1 VSPVVDDDFPA
12 PDVIA
17 AANVELVAL
26 VRRRLPEGFY
36 GGERWWA
43 LFATAALARMA
54 DTVESLMTLMAS
66 GHDTDGQTLLRSLY
80 EQAVTFAWIAIEP
93 DGRQIRWRDDGR
105 WEMLKLHRDALT
117 VGLTILSDAEVDDTK
132 NGLSLTDRKQP
143 EADRVLPPVP
153 ERALRADEHWS
164 AQISGLH
171 PPNHPLSLSRHLH
184 ARLPG
189 CEPPRSRVD
198 GRAGRLR
205 NREEQS
211 PCRSPRRARFA
222 THLGARRPAVRHRP
236 HDCGTAPRLDRRGC
250 GASARGPCDWTGATA
265 VVVTAL
271 PAEANRSRSLVGLS

>member
-26 VRRRLPEGFY
+26 VRRRLPEGFC

-43 LFATAALARMA
+43 LFATEALARMA

-171 PPNHPLSLSRHLH
+171 PPNHPLSLRGIYMLAYRAASRPAHGSMVALDAYVTEKNNRRVVHRAEPGSRLTWALVAPLFGIALTIAAQHLDWIDEG
-184 ARLPG
+184 AVRALVGRATGP
-189 CEPPRSRVD
+189 EPP
-198 GRAGRLR
+198 
-205 NREEQS
+205 
-211 PCRSPRRARFA
+211 P
-222 THLGARRPAVRHRP
+222 
-236 HDCGTAPRLDRRGC
+236 
-250 GASARGPCDWTGATA
+250 
-265 VVVTAL
+265 
-271 PAEANRSRSLVGLS
+271 